1 MNNKRINI
9 LAEGEWILPKAT
21 NVKKYN
27 KKLGFLSEWKCARS
41 LEVNTCIS
49 SDVYEVDFSE
59 VPPLYPHKGM
69 HVPDEGIAFAD
80 GDGRVVDVGNNGIT
94 YIVSTGKTFFINFTN
109 FTKKE
114 ILEQKYFELKR
125 TLPKTINVCGY
136 CFKEVCECA
145 PQLSAE
151 TWTDKL
157 KIMNWCHKQKE
168 VVLVDLVHEG
178 SYVLWIHYCFDE
190 DRLHKYKWNK
200 INPETNEL
208 MYSESKVFCD
218 KECL

>member
-9 LAEGEWILPKAT
+9 LAEGEWVLPKGA

-27 KKLGFLSEWKCARS
+27 KKLEFLSEWKCARS

-69 HVPDEGIAFAD
+69 HVPKKGIAFAD
-80 GDGRVVDVGNNGIT
+80 GNGRLVDVGNNGIT
-94 YIVSTGKTFFINFTN
+94 YNLSTGKTVFINFT
-109 FTKKE
+109 KE
-114 ILEQKYFELKR
+114 EIFEQKDFELKR
-125 TLPKTINVCGY
+125 ALPKTINVCSE
-136 CFKEVCECA
+136 CFKESCECA
-145 PQLSAE
+145 PQLSTE
-151 TWTDKL
+151 PWTDRL
-157 KIMNWCHKQKE
+157 QIMNWCHQQQE
-168 VVLVDLVHEG
+168 VVLVDTVPEG
-178 SYVLWIHYCFDE
+178 ISDLWSQYCFDE
-190 DRLHKYKWNK
+190 DRLHEYRWNK

-208 MYSESKVFCD
+208 MYSEGKVFCD

>member
-9 LAEGEWILPKAT
+9 LAEGEWFLPKGT

-27 KKLGFLSEWKCARS
+27 KKLEFLSEWKCARS

-59 VPPLYPHKGM
+59 LLPLYPHKGM
-69 HVPDEGIAFAD
+69 HVPEEGIAFAD
-80 GDGRVVDVGNNGIT
+80 GPGRLVDVGNNGIT
-94 YIVSTGKTFFINFTN
+94 YIVSTGKTFFINFT
-109 FTKKE
+109 KKE
-114 ILEQKYFELKR
+114 ILERKCFELKHS
-125 TLPKTINVCGY
+125 LPKTINVCSE
-136 CFKEVCECA
+136 CFKEVCECV
-145 PQLSAE
+145 PQLSTE
-151 TWTDKL
+151 PWTDKL
-157 KIMNWCHKQKE
+157 KIINWCHKQKE
-168 VVLVDLVHEG
+168 VVLVEYGREG
-178 SYVLWIHYCFDE
+178 SYVLWNQYSFSQ